1 MLNIRTRI
9 KTRILSVTGT
19 VIVLLMLL
27 ISFVLLIKWREL
39 IITSESENALSITRT
54 FSVSVIDAII
64 FEEQSLSRRENVLE
78 SYVQNFMTRLGNVH
92 YVVIADSTDTPI
104 VQVSNHPAYDPTR
117 PLLDSLSAAR
127 MRDVRILEHPT
138 FGWTMEV
145 RQPLVLFGTHWGT
158 TVIGFDAQ
166 PIRDEIRSV
175 FLLLLVSTV
184 VITAGVLFILF
195 FLINRMTRSIEELV
209 RAIDSIDFRSTARVD
224 LAAREDEIG
233 YFFHHYSLLQE
244 RVEAAR
250 RDLEIAQRQIYQ
262 AEKLASI
269 GRLAAGVAHQV
280 NNPLNGIKSCLYA
293 IERAPGDTVRTA
305 EYLQLI
311 GEGIDDIETVVRKLL
326 GFARQQSTSESR
338 ISINEAIG
346 KVLGL
351 FELRLKE
358 KNIEV
363 RTALDEAVHPVRID
377 SHLFQEVVMNLVLNS
392 YDAIER
398 DGSIAITTGNVDGR
412 TAFME
417 IRDTG
422 MGIEPEVLAH
432 IFDPF
437 FTTKDVGMGTGLG
450 LSVCMGIIESHG
462 GRIDVV
468 SRPHAETVFRITLPR
483 DEDETPDH

>member
-64 FEEQSLSRRENVLE
+64 FEEQSLYRKENVLE
-78 SYVQNFMTRLGNVH
+78 TYVQNFMTRLGNVH
-92 YVVIADSTDTPI
+92 YVVIADSTGTPI
-104 VQVSNHPAYDPTR
+104 VQMSDHHAYDPSQS
-117 PLLDSLSAAR
+117 LLDTLPAAAA
-127 MRDVRILEHPT
+127 RDVRIVEHAT

-166 PIRDEIRSV
+166 PIRDEIHSV
-175 FLLLLVSTV
+175 FVLLLVSTI
-184 VITAGVLFILF
+184 VITAGVLLILF

-233 YFFHHYSLLQE
+233 YFFHHFSLLQD

-293 IERAPGDTVRTA
+293 IERAPGDTARTA

-326 GFARQQSTSESR
+326 GFARQQSSSESR
-338 ISINEAIG
+338 ISLNEAIG

-363 RTALDEAVHPVRID
+363 RTALDASVHAVRID
-377 SHLFQEVVMNLVLNS
+377 SHLFQEVVMNLLLNS
-392 YDAIER
+392 ADAIER
-398 DGSIAITTGNVDGR
+398 DGSISITTGNVDD
-412 TAFME
+412 TTVYME

-422 MGIEPEVLAH
+422 AGIPPDVLAH

-462 GRIDVV
+462 GRIDVT
-468 SRPHAETVFRITLPR
+468 SRPHVETLFRITLPR

>member
-9 KTRILSVTGT
+9 KRRILSVTGT

-78 SYVQNFMTRLGNVH
+78 TYVQNFMTRLGSVH
-92 YVVIADSTDTPI
+92 YVVITDSTGAPI
-104 VQVSNHPAYDPTR
+104 VQVSDHPAYDPSR
-117 PLLDSLSAAR
+117 PLFDTLPAAAA
-127 MRDVRILEHPT
+127 RDVRIVEHAA

-233 YFFHHYSLLQE
+233 YFFHHFSLLQD
-244 RVEAAR
+244 RVETAR

-293 IERAPGDTVRTA
+293 IEHAPGDAARTA

-363 RTALDEAVHPVRID
+363 RTALDEAVHPARID

-392 YDAIER
+392 ADAIER
-398 DGSIAITTGNVDGR
+398 DGSITITTGNVDEG

-468 SRPHAETVFRITLPR
+468 SRPQVETVFRITLPR

>member
-64 FEEQSLSRRENVLE
+64 FEEQSLYRRENVLE
-78 SYVQNFMTRLGNVH
+78 TYVQNFMTRLGNVH
-92 YVVIADSTDTPI
+92 YVVIADSTGTPI
-104 VQVSNHPAYDPTR
+104 VQVSNHPSYDPSR
-117 PLLDSLSAAR
+117 PLLDSLPAAA
-127 MRDVRILEHPT
+127 RDVRIVEHAT

-166 PIRDEIRSV
+166 PIRDEIHSV
-175 FLLLLVSTV
+175 FVLLLVSTI
-184 VITAGVLFILF
+184 VITAGVLLILF

-224 LAAREDEIG
+224 LAARQDEIG
-233 YFFHHYSLLQE
+233 YFFHHFSLLQE

-293 IERAPGDTVRTA
+293 IERAPGDTERTA

-346 KVLGL
+346 KVLSL

-398 DGSIAITTGNVDGR
+398 DGSIAITTGNIDER
-412 TAFME
+412 TACME

-422 MGIEPEVLAH
+422 AGIAPDVLAH

-462 GRIDVV
+462 GHIDVV
-468 SRPHAETVFRITLPR
+468 SAPGVQTTFRITLPR

>member
-78 SYVQNFMTRLGNVH
+78 TYVQNFMTRLGNVH
-92 YVVIADSTDTPI
+92 YVVITDSTDAPI
-104 VQVSNHPAYDPTR
+104 VQVSNHPAYDPSR
-117 PLLDSLSAAR
+117 PLLDVLPATAA
-127 MRDVRILEHPT
+127 RDVRIVEHPA

-166 PIRDEIRSV
+166 PIRDEIHSV
-175 FLLLLVSTV
+175 FVLLLVSTI
-184 VITAGVLFILF
+184 VITTGVLLILF

-209 RAIDSIDFRSTARVD
+209 RAIDSIDFRSTARID
-224 LAAREDEIG
+224 LAARQDEIG
-233 YFFHHYSLLQE
+233 YFFHHFSLLQE

-293 IERAPGDTVRTA
+293 IERAPGDTARTA

-311 GEGIDDIETVVRKLL
+311 GEGIADIETVVRKLL

-346 KVLGL
+346 KVLSL

-398 DGSIAITTGNVDGR
+398 DGSIAITTGNVDER
-412 TAFME
+412 TACME
-417 IRDTG
+417 IRDSGTG
-422 MGIEPEVLAH
+422 IAPDVLAH

-462 GRIDVV
+462 GRIDVTSAPGV
-468 SRPHAETVFRITLPR
+468 HTTFRITLPR